1 MQHTHDVSWNK
12 YTVGTTFLD
21 HDKIF
26 THRLQE
32 NTPYVLGVW
41 HGTPFPEKI
50 TKIDTSRTSIE
61 SMHGRVFHTTSS
73 RGDATFYTTDPSSDI
88 VWREADPLCLYVRTE
103 NPFIFHTKSDGVV
116 TATDLV
122 DAIYDVVPVDYHN
135 SISVRSRI
143 EGRFSD
149 RNTLP
154 NADVVDLLSLVNP
167 NSDIPLDDSDIHRK
181 EHSTND
187 GNNEL
192 KNTLNAPGWPPLA
205 SHTYQGSGN
214 LKTEV
219 LLRLGYDTI
228 IDNSFD
234 PECRSKGKVH
244 VLIPQSSANKVK
256 CADNTTFDTST
267 DNIRI

>member
-1 MQHTHDVSWNK
+1 M
-12 YTVGTTFLD
+12 
-21 HDKIF
+21 
-26 THRLQE
+26 
-32 NTPYVLGVW
+32 LGVW

-50 TKIDTSRTSIE
+50 TEIDTSRTCID

-73 RGDATFYTTDPSSDI
+73 HD
-88 VWREADPLCLYVRTE
+88 EAKFFTPDFSGCGGWKQAEPLRLYVRTE
-103 NPFIFHTKSDGVV
+103 NPFIFHTKTDGVV

-122 DAIYDVVPVDYHN
+122 DAIYDVVPERYHN
-135 SISVRSRI
+135 SISVCPRI
-143 EGRFSD
+143 EGRFAD

-154 NADVVDLLSLVNP
+154 NADVVDLLSLMNP
-167 NSDIPLDDSDIHRK
+167 NSDIPFDDSAIHRK
-181 EHSTND
+181 EDSTND
-187 GNNEL
+187 GNNER
-192 KNTLNAPGWPPLA
+192 KNTLNARGWPRLT

-234 PECRSKGKVH
+234 PECKNQGKVH
-244 VLIPQSSANKVK
+244 VLIPQSSTNKVK
-256 CADNTTFDTST
+256 FAYNTTFDTST